1 MAHAIDAASEETPG
15 LIPRFFGVFRYSR
28 RAVALVWT
36 TSRRLTFI
44 MAALTIIAGVLP
56 AAIAYVGKL
65 IVDGVVAAM
74 AATEP
79 DTAQVLTYVVMEAGI
94 VALLAACEPGPNPET
109 LIEDVQVVAAVSEPA
124 QPAPGEPWSLTTTV
138 AFPPANPC
146 CAHSSVTA

>member
-94 VALLAACEPGPNPET
+94 VALLAACEVT
-109 LIEDVQVVAAVSEPA
+109 RLVDHLSA
-124 QPAPGEPWSLTTTV
+124 